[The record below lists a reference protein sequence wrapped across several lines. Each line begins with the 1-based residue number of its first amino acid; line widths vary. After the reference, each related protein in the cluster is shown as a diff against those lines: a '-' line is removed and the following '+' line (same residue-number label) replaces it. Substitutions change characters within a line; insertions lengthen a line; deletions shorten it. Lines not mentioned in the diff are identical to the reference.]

1 LLLSVGYNRINHYVF
16 IIIRGAKLQDYSLSF
31 TAASLMHFEMEQV
44 AALFEE
50 HSDWKY
56 VENQVVN
63 ENYLQKGT
71 ISTRKREFAEIKKRL
86 KNTSTKELAFMHTC
100 SCDELKLFCFYLCC
114 QSYRL
119 LYEFTIEVV
128 RQKHLLYDYMLLN
141 SDYQR
146 FIDSKVA
153 NSPKLQ
159 SITEKT
165 HAKIKQVIFKI
176 LEQAGLIDSISSK
189 NIQKPYISH
198 ELESLIFMH
207 NPNHL
212 ALLLYTDADIKTLQ
226 ERVQ

>member
-1 LLLSVGYNRINHYVF
+1 
-16 IIIRGAKLQDYSLSF
+16 
-31 TAASLMHFEMEQV
+31 MEQV
-44 AALFEE
+44 ALLYERDT
-50 HSDWKY
+50 DWVH
-56 VENQVVN
+56 VENQVVH

-71 ISTRKREFAEIKKRL
+71 VSTRKREFAEIKKRL
-86 KNTSTKELAFMHTC
+86 KGISAEELSFMHRC
-100 SCDELKLFCFYLCC
+100 SSDELKLFCFYLCC
-114 QSYRL
+114 RTYRL

-176 LEQAGLIDSISSK
+176 LEQASLIDSISSK
-189 NIQKPYISH
+189 NIQKPYITH
-198 ELESLIFMH
+198 ELESLIFKH
-207 NPNHL
+207 NPSHL
-212 ALLLYTDADIKTLQ
+212 ALLLYPDADIKALQ
-226 ERVQ
+226 ERTP